1 MQFPTH
7 YIRPAEGLVLKN
19 GAPWLVYGWL
29 TRDGMFTAVDGRKY
43 PADLAVPI
51 DSLGGSS
58 ASETA
63 SP

>member
-29 TRDGMFTAVDGRKY
+29 TQDGMFTALDGRKF

-51 DSLGGSS
+51 EEPGPS
-58 ASETA
+58 AS
-63 SP
+63 

>member
-7 YIRPAEGLVLKN
+7 YIRPTEGLVLKN

-29 TRDGMFTAVDGRKY
+29 TQDGLFTALDGRKY

-51 DSLGGSS
+51 DQLGGPS
-58 ASETA
+58 ASGTG
-63 SP
+63 SL

>member
-7 YIRPAEGLVLKN
+7 YIRPAEGLVLKS

-29 TRDGMFTAVDGRKY
+29 TPDGMFTAVDGRKY

-51 DSLGGSS
+51 DSVGGPA
-58 ASETA
+58 ASGTA
-63 SP
+63 RP